1 MVGGLAWWFLFSLP
15 SLTEL
20 IHRPPSFLSYSVD
33 WVGQERSKVIPICLA
48 NEIISFWLTS
58 VPGQKTS
65 HFMLLFLKGL
75 PHTLTKT

>member
-1 MVGGLAWWFLFSLP
+1 MFFVFLFSLP

-33 WVGQERSKVIPICLA
+33 WVGQEGSKVIPICLA
-48 NEIISFWLTS
+48 NQIISFWLTS
-58 VPGQKTS
+58 LPGQKTLTLCCS
-65 HFMLLFLKGL
+65 LSKGL